1 MSTNSNL
8 STEFDS
14 LFRQHYAELCIF
26 AKRFALT
33 DEACEDVVC
42 DAFEDL
48 WRDFDT
54 MAHTSLRAYLYK
66 NVRNKCIDHLRRQAT
81 RRQHAEL
88 YARLTTA
95 YDTAEQLA
103 EEHERERI
111 VSQVLH
117 SLPDYT
123 RQIFTACYVDRKQ
136 YREVAEEM
144 NISPSTVKKYISRAL
159 SQISELRKNTKKTI
173 SGVPESLRRAL

>member
-1 MSTNSNL
+1 MSTSSNQN
-8 STEFDS
+8 TEFDN

-26 AKRFALT
+26 AKRFALS

-48 WRDFDT
+48 WRDFAEMD
-54 MAHTSLRAYLYK
+54 HSSLRAYLYK
-66 NVRNKCIDHLRRQAT
+66 NVRNKCIDYLRRQAT

-95 YDTAEQLA
+95 YDSAEQLA
-103 EEHERERI
+103 EDHERELI
-111 VSQVLH
+111 VRQVLR
-117 SLPDYT
+117 SLPEYT

-144 NISPSTVKKYISRAL
+144 NISTSTVKKYISRAL
-159 SQISELRKNTKKTI
+159 SQIAEIRKNTKKATD
-173 SGVPESLRRAL
+173 GVPKSLRQAL